1 MSAKATDD
9 HLLIGLDLGTT
20 AIKGVVTNAAGEV
33 LFEASADVCLHQPQ
47 DGWVELAAEQH
58 YQTVCGV
65 IRELVAAAPGEVSA
79 LAMAAASG
87 NTLLTDEQGQ
97 SLTPIINWMDSRAG
111 SCPPKAIG
119 NLKEDDVARITGW
132 PCIDTFP
139 LSHLAWLRE
148 NDPDRFDS
156 AAHYG
161 MDTDWLLYR
170 LTGLWR
176 MDRSTA
182 STFHLVD
189 QLKGSYHAPLL
200 KLLNIPEKKL
210 SLLMPSGDSIG
221 PVTATAA
228 RDTGLS
234 SRTMVVAGSF
244 DHPAAARAAGVT
256 EEGQLMLS
264 CGTSWVGL
272 LPHANRDALLD
283 AQLLCDPFLS
293 AEGGPWAG
301 MFSVPRIGRTMDWYV
316 AHAIAPEAPDPMR
329 VFNDLAAQAEPG
341 AGGLVIDLLQ
351 PPRLPSAGRAN
362 ISRAVM
368 EGAARLVNQKIVK
381 LKQRGLFFDRA
392 VMVGGASRSPVWPD
406 IVAEIT
412 GLTIKCAGR
421 SAGARG
427 AALLAAKGIGAT
439 TRPFSV
445 AVD

>member
-1 MSAKATDD
+1 
-9 HLLIGLDLGTT
+9 
-20 AIKGVVTNAAGEV
+20 
-33 LFEASADVCLHQPQ
+33 
-47 DGWVELAAEQH
+47 
-58 YQTVCGV
+58 
-65 IRELVAAAPGEVSA
+65 
-79 LAMAAASG
+79 
-87 NTLLTDEQGQ
+87 
-97 SLTPIINWMDSRAG
+97 
-111 SCPPKAIG
+111 
-119 NLKEDDVARITGW
+119 
-132 PCIDTFP
+132 
-139 LSHLAWLRE
+139 
-148 NDPDRFDS
+148 
-156 AAHYG
+156 
-161 MDTDWLLYR
+161 
-170 LTGLWR
+170 
-176 MDRSTA
+176 
-182 STFHLVD
+182 
-189 QLKGSYHAPLL
+189 
-200 KLLNIPEKKL
+200 
-210 SLLMPSGDSIG
+210 
-221 PVTATAA
+221 
-228 RDTGLS
+228 
-234 SRTMVVAGSF
+234 
-244 DHPAAARAAGVT
+244 
-256 EEGQLMLS
+256 MLS

-272 LPHANRDALLD
+272 LPHANRDTLLD